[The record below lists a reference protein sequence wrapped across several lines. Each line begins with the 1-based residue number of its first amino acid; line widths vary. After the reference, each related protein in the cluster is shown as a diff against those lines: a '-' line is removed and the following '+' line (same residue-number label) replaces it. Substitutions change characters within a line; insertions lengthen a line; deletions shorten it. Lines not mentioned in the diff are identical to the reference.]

1 MVTAQERRPGIR
13 VLTYNVYA
21 PANPEWDR
29 RRPLIARTVRA
40 LDADILAL
48 QEVPLR
54 DGGAF
59 VDSLAGAGFHLAELG
74 EPDAAGVGG
83 VLASRWPLRDVQRLD
98 LALPEHPPSIPWIA
112 AVLAEVETP
121 VGVLTVAHHKPSWEF
136 GREAD
141 RLAQAARLVAA
152 LESRENERGAV
163 VLGDLDATPDSASL
177 RYLRGLDPH
186 DGHST
191 YLQDCWQSVHGD
203 EPGVTFS
210 SENPLVRG
218 GQVATAL
225 SRRIDYVLVSGG
237 VHGPALEVDDCFR
250 LLEEPVDGVWASDHA
265 GVVADLVLPDHDP
278 GTHA

>member
-1 MVTAQERRPGIR
+1 MIARHNGRPGIR

-21 PANPEWDR
+21 PANPDWER

-40 LDADILAL
+40 LDADVLAL

-59 VDSLAGAGFHLAELG
+59 VDSLVGPGFHLAELG
-74 EPDAAGVGG
+74 EPDEVGVGA
-83 VLASRWPLRDVQRLD
+83 VLASRWPLRDVEHVD
-98 LALPEHPPSIPWIA
+98 LARPERAPSIPWIS

-152 LESRENERGAV
+152 LDRRENERGAV
-163 VLGDLDATPDSASL
+163 LLGDLDATPDSASL

-186 DGHST
+186 DGRSI

-203 EPGVTFS
+203 DPGETFS
-210 SENPLVRG
+210 SANPAGARRSG
-218 GQVATAL
+218 RDRAVATDRLRPRLRWRARAGA
-225 SRRIDYVLVSGG
+225 RR
-237 VHGPALEVDDCFR
+237 P
-250 LLEEPVDGVWASDHA
+250 
-265 GVVADLVLPDHDP
+265 
-278 GTHA
+278 